1 MQRSNRAAWAA
12 ILVAGLAVAMPVAA
26 AQPAASPRAAMPLAG
41 ECELPDSTRE
51 AYAARQARGEVTRA
65 QVRAQVD
72 VWRAS
77 GMAQLSRARPLP
89 DVYSERYRQHYAAYA
104 RMRNGPAYAQAL
116 CQELGNE

>member
-65 QVRAQVD
+65 QVRAQVE

-89 DVYSERYRQHYAAYA
+89 DVYSERYRQHYAAYVQ
-104 RMRNGPAYAQAL
+104 MRNGPAYAQAL